1 MTIPSLVLSGRSSPV
16 MTTWLDV
23 MRRADA
29 IDHHGTDPDRVLLTE
44 ARDLMTRLL
53 HMADVLDRLSDR
65 PPEPRNTHALKRR
78 RWFVSTKRPQ
88 EVASVC
94 DILESDGTE
103 SVRRIELR
111 DGVRPAAMSIRC
123 RPTEAM
129 LPFDS
134 DASHIGPALR
144 EAASLMRTSLAHLS
158 DPRAPDPLVV
168 PDLIQDAAAA
178 VVMRLGDADPCDDPD
193 VVRIAALHARSPW
206 RDAFLTNP
214 LERGARL
221 HSDDADVIPT
231 MHAAS
236 VRYENAPQKGDDR
249 RAAHMLIEPWSTTLS
264 WDVKD
269 PIARLRHL
277 NALEILR
284 GRDPRERA

>member
-94 DILESDGTE
+94 DILESDGTG

-144 EAASLMRTSLAHLS
+144 EAATLMRTSLAHLS

-178 VVMRLGDADPCDDPD
+178 VVMRLGDGHIGQQAAIRRWQFGTGAVLLELGCLATRRECGSEDGNRHDGNGMTLHRAPPTRRLDSPD
-193 VVRIAALHARSPW
+193 QVATSANAVAIAENTS
-206 RDAFLTNP
+206 
-214 LERGARL
+214 
-221 HSDDADVIPT
+221 
-231 MHAAS
+231 AAGMMAQAS
-236 VRYENAPQKGDDR
+236 
-249 RAAHMLIEPWSTTLS
+249 RA
-264 WDVKD
+264 
-269 PIARLRHL
+269 
-277 NALEILR
+277 
-284 GRDPRERA
+284 